1 MQHCGLGTWVPQ
13 VSSRASKCWFSP
25 AAAGKAATGQ
35 PSVLPAATQADAASY
50 EDQKHLEPTIKV
62 KIEIFTALILL
73 LLPAS
78 ADNL

>member
-1 MQHCGLGTWVPQ
+1 
-13 VSSRASKCWFSP
+13 
-25 AAAGKAATGQ
+25 
-35 PSVLPAATQADAASY
+35 VLPAATQADAASY

-78 ADNL
+78 ADNLWISSPQRPGESVSLAKEST